1 MRHARVSLIIMLAVA
16 LLTISCS
23 AQATGGEVPE
33 STLNIIDTAANFI
46 PELNLPTLEIAYDQ
60 QGVPSVFGIKTTD
73 VYRFTGI
80 DLSFLQLPQAY
91 IDWFVRS
98 NLQHLEIEHTKNGLF
113 LYANS
118 QLLPS
123 IGWNAESLDNGAE
136 LASMLGVQN
145 ASLIHRLVPV
155 LERLGVD
162 VVLRFPVA
170 SGNAPVE
177 LHARG
182 VEPPT
187 LADVEQPSAVVH
199 LAVEYREDGLPSIM
213 GLTSHDIAALTGTD
227 LSFAELRDFQ
237 VAYLKDANL
246 QNLEIET
253 HADGLRVFVN
263 GMELPRLAYSP
274 EQLDV
279 LVSLYGQMYAGYQPS
294 PEFLRDALM
303 MVQQADVDLVVEFP
317 LAAEASRIPLH
328 DQ

>member
-1 MRHARVSLIIMLAVA
+1 MLAVA

-33 STLNIIDTAANFI
+33 STLNIIDTAASFI

-145 ASLIHRLVPV
+145 APLIHRLVPV

-170 SGNAPVE
+170 SGNAPGARQ
-177 LHARG
+177 ARG
-182 VEPPT
+182 GEPAPP
-187 LADVEQPSAVVH
+187 AGVAPMRSVSHCRAHRRSVF
-199 LAVEYREDGLPSIM
+199 
-213 GLTSHDIAALTGTD
+213 TS
-227 LSFAELRDFQ
+227 
-237 VAYLKDANL
+237 AYLPASPPCRP
-246 QNLEIET
+246 
-253 HADGLRVFVN
+253 GGWCR
-263 GMELPRLAYSP
+263 PR
-274 EQLDV
+274 
-279 LVSLYGQMYAGYQPS
+279 
-294 PEFLRDALM
+294 
-303 MVQQADVDLVVEFP
+303 
-317 LAAEASRIPLH
+317 
-328 DQ
+328 